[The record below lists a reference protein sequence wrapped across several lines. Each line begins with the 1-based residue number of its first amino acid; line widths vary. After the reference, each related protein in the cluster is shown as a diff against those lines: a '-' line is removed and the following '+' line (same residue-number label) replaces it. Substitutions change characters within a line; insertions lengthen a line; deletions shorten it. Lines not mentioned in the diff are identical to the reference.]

1 MPTWR
6 VPPAGGAAGHALG
19 GWSQRRVQRGA
30 HSCVLCASPGRGRGR
45 NPGVWPWGWATVSSV
60 LGGLALGHGR
70 DFGQQGWLLG
80 KLLTQAGVAMPMVIA
95 AGALAFF
102 AWSLLF
108 PLAPI
113 CPLLCLR
120 SLLFFFFFFLSI
132 YFWVWWVFVAANSF
146 SSCSESELLPSY
158 GAWASRGGGFSCGV
172 QALGHAGFS
181 SCSVRASVVG
191 ACGL

>member
-120 SLLFFFFFFLSI
+120 SLLFCFFFFYLFIFGCAGSSLLHTLSL
-132 YFWVWWVFVAANSF
+132 VAVSR
-146 SSCSESELLPSY
+146 SSSLVMVHGPLVVV
-158 GAWASRGGGFSCGV
+158 ASLVECRLSGTRV
-172 QALGHAGFS
+172 L
-181 SCSVRASVVG
+181 VV
-191 ACGL
+191 AVCGLQ